1 MGLFSKFHSWFR
13 ANQVSQP
20 SAPPSAQA
28 PASLPSAPL
37 PTTSSQKTLQ
47 QLEQEVLAQYK
58 PHSLKSASPQHKNRW
73 TGKLIGMTLLV
84 GVPVGTLW
92 AINLPYPPIRRP
104 IAENAPILLLPSYT
118 RMDHSYRAA
127 IDAVEQAKQLVDNA
141 TTPADIDLGAQKV
154 AEAKEHL
161 DKLPLW
167 LWDELPG
174 YRSWWWYSRM
184 SHAGFDSAR
193 REIGRLDA
201 KAIQERNAQT
211 ALTDAEQAI
220 DLAKQQY
227 QQANTAAAQLT
238 ASQAWQSALA
248 QLAQV
253 PSQTLAGRIAQQQL
267 TAAQREWQDTV
278 GLAASNQQAATQIQ
292 IARDYGI
299 RAAQAG
305 QNPPHSVEEW
315 QRVENMW
322 QDAIQHLD
330 QVSPEDSVGYTEA
343 QHLRAEYR
351 DNLAQIQVRRQQ
363 EAKAV
368 ETLQQAQ
375 RNIQTLQ
382 ANSAR
387 YDRNRLISQIQ
398 GIINQLKQIENGT
411 TAYRDAQVL
420 LLQAQNKLDQLQA
433 QPSTPGNTTDVS
445 GL

>member
-13 ANQVSQP
+13 TNQVSQP

-47 QLEQEVLAQYK
+47 QLEQEVLAQYT
-58 PHSLKSASPQHKNRW
+58 PHPLKTASPQHRNRW
-73 TGKLIGMTLLV
+73 TGKLIGIALLV
-84 GVPVGTLW
+84 GVPIGALW
-92 AINLPYPPIRRP
+92 VINLPYPPIRRP
-104 IAENAPILLLPSYT
+104 IADNAPILLLPSYT

-141 TTPADIDLGAQKV
+141 TTPSDIDLGAQKV

-174 YRSWWWYSRM
+174 HRSWWWYSRM

-201 KAIQERNAQT
+201 KTIQERNAQT
-211 ALTDAEQAI
+211 ALTDAEQAV

-227 QQANTAAAQLT
+227 QQAGTAAAQLAVVPT
-238 ASQAWQSALA
+238 WQAALV

-253 PSQTLAGRIAQQQL
+253 PPQTVAGRLAQQKSTSYQ
-267 TAAQREWQDTV
+267 QEFQNTV
-278 GLAASNQQAATQIQ
+278 GLAASSQQTAAQVQ
-292 IARDYGI
+292 VARSYGS

-315 QRVENMW
+315 QRVEGLW
-322 QDAIQHLD
+322 QEAIRALE
-330 QVSPEDSVGYTEA
+330 QVSREDIVGYVEA
-343 QHLRAEYR
+343 QNLRAEYR

-363 EAKAV
+363 EAQAV
-368 ETLQQAQ
+368 ENLQQAHRKIQ
-375 RNIQTLQ
+375 NLVAHSTTSNRNYT
-382 ANSAR
+382 
-387 YDRNRLISQIQ
+387 ISQIQ
-398 GIINQLKQIENGT
+398 GVITQLKQINHGT
-411 TAYRDAQVL
+411 TAYKEAQVL
-420 LLQAQNKLDQLQA
+420 LLQAQNKLDQIQA
-433 QPSTPGNTTDVS
+433 QPSD
-445 GL
+445 

>member
-1 MGLFSKFHSWFR
+1 MGLFAKLRSRFR
-13 ANQVSQP
+13 ANQVSQ
-20 SAPPSAQA
+20 SG
-28 PASLPSAPL
+28 APL
-37 PTTSSQKTLQ
+37 PTTSTQKTLQ
-47 QLEQEVLAQYK
+47 QLEQEILAQYK
-58 PHSLKSASPQHKNRW
+58 PHPLKSASPQHKNRW
-73 TGKLIGMTLLV
+73 TGKLIGLTLLI
-84 GVPVGTLW
+84 GVPVGALW
-92 AINLPYPPIRRP
+92 VMNLPYPPIRRP

-127 IDAVEQAKQLVDNA
+127 LDAVEQAKQLVDNA
-141 TTPADIDLGAQKV
+141 TTPADIDLGTQKV
-154 AEAKEHL
+154 AEAKKHL
-161 DKLPLW
+161 DQLPLW

-174 YRSWWWYSRM
+174 YRSWWWYGRM
-184 SHAGFDSAR
+184 SYAGFDSAR

-201 KAIQERNAQT
+201 KTVQERNAQA

-253 PSQTLAGRIAQQQL
+253 PSQTLAGRIAQPKL

-305 QNPPHSVEEW
+305 QNPPHPVEEW
-315 QRVENMW
+315 QRVEKLW
-322 QDAIQHLD
+322 QDAIQQLD
-330 QVSPEDSVGYTEA
+330 QVSKNDLIGYASA
-343 QHLRAEYR
+343 QNLRAEYR
-351 DNLAQIQVRRQQ
+351 DNLAQIQIRRQQ
-363 EAKAV
+363 EVNAV
-368 ETLQQAQ
+368 LTLQQAQ
-375 RNIQTLQ
+375 RNIQILQ

-387 YDRNRLISQIQ
+387 YDRNTMMSQIQ

-433 QPSTPGNTTDVS
+433 QPSTPGNTNNVS
-445 GL
+445 GR